1 VAFRIGEVR
10 PLQLEVEGT
19 THPAASASG
28 ADRSPVPHH
37 RVDIVCFPL
46 DRARPDDEAVLA
58 PEERERADRFRF
70 ARDRR
75 RYITGRAELRR
86 RLAQRCGAAPG
97 HLQLVVGPQGKPR
110 LGEHDGV
117 DFNLSHSAGWALL
130 AITTGVTVGIDIE
143 AVQPGIAGSGVAE
156 HFFAPT
162 EVRHLQSLPE
172 HERDQAFV
180 QCWTRKEAY
189 LKGKGGGL
197 SLPLD
202 GFDVSFGPGRPA
214 RLLRSDTDPSDC
226 RTWTLVD
233 LTEIVPPQFV
243 AALAVHE
250 AAGGFTFGLDAAERK
265 GTT

>member
-19 THPAASASG
+19 ADPGAPASG
-28 ADRSPVPHH
+28 TWRSTAPRH
-37 RVDIVCFPL
+37 RIDIVCFSL
-46 DRARPDDEAVLA
+46 DHPRPGDEAVLA

-70 ARDRR
+70 ARDRA
-75 RYITGRAELRR
+75 RYVAGRAELRR
-86 RLAQRCGAAPG
+86 RLADRCGVSPG
-97 HLQLVVGPQGKPR
+97 RLQLLVGPQGKPR
-110 LGEHDGV
+110 LGEQRSV
-117 DFNLSHSAGWALL
+117 DFNLSHAGGWALL
-130 AITTGVTVGIDIE
+130 AISTGITVGIDIE
-143 AVQPGIAGSGVAE
+143 EVEPGIAASGVAE
-156 HFFAPT
+156 HFFAPA
-162 EVRHLQSLPE
+162 EVRHLLSLPE
-172 HERDQAFV
+172 RDRDLAFV

-233 LTEIVPPQFV
+233 LTEIVPPRFV

-250 AAGGFTFGLDAAERK
+250 EAGGFTFGPDADERK